1 MNEFEWIKATCD
13 PIKKYLNSHFH
24 ALTMSSSSY
33 YVHDVFLSFRGEDTR
48 NNITNSL
55 YNALTDLSIK
65 TFMDKNLEKGT
76 KVKPELYRAIEGSRI
91 SMVVFSPRYAG
102 SRWCLDELV
111 KIMECHRSNG
121 QLVVPVFY
129 NVDPAHVRHQIGDF
143 GDSYTQLLRKQR
155 WVNHAHVLAEWKT
168 ALTEAANFVGWPV
181 KSDNYNVIKNIVQDI
196 NRRLDST
203 SLPITDFPVGLESRA
218 RDVIELVKGK
228 SSGVRVIG
236 IWGMGGSGKTTL
248 AKAIFNKS
256 HRDFVG
262 TSFLANIR
270 EVWET
275 NGGQTDLQEQLLTD
289 ILKLEKMKIHNIEL
303 GKAMIKGRLSG
314 TKSLVV
320 LDDVS
325 KDEQLRALCGNRT
338 WIGPESVVIITTR
351 DVRVLNVLK
360 VDHVIKTK
368 KLNESESLELFSW
381 HAFREERPIK
391 DFTELSTN
399 VVAYCGG
406 LPLALEVLGSYLC
419 ERTTQEWRSVL
430 SKLEMIPNDR
440 VQEKLRISFDGLR
453 DHMEK
458 GIFLDICCFFI
469 GKNRTYVREILDG
482 CGLHAEIGITVLLER
497 SLIKV
502 EKNNK
507 LGMHD
512 LLRDMGREIVRESS
526 PEEPE
531 NQSRLWCQEDVL
543 DVLKEHTGTK
553 AIEGLALNL
562 KRSSKVRFSTKAF
575 EKMKKLR
582 LLQLNGVQLDGDYGY
597 LPKYLRWVYWQGFPL
612 KYTPE
617 NFYQGNV
624 VAIDLRHSNLKVV
637 WKEPQVLER
646 LKTLT
651 LSHSRYLTNTP
662 DFSKLPNLEK
672 LILKDCP
679 SLSEVHPS
687 IGDLSNLLLINLKD
701 CVTLSNLPR
710 TLYKLKS
717 VKTLIISG
725 CSKID
730 ILEEDIEQ
738 MESMTTL
745 IAKDT
750 AVKQVPFS
758 ILRLNIGYISLCGYE
773 GLSSNVF
780 PSLIRSW
787 MSPTLN
793 PLSSIDPFW
802 GMSSSLVSMNMHSN
816 NLVDLP
822 SMLSSLSKLR
832 SVWVQCHSEFQVT
845 QDFRRILDGLSDVNV
860 TELKTSKISK
870 HSLRSFLIGMGSCRQ
885 VFNTLSCSISQEL
898 TASVSSDFSLPG
910 DNYPCWLTYTDEGN
924 SVLFEVPQVNDY
936 CMKGMVLC
944 VVYSS
949 TPENIA
955 EECLSGV
962 LIVNYTN
969 SFIQIYKRDTV
980 MSLNDEEWQG
990 IVSNLAPQ
998 DKVEICVAFQH
1009 RLTVKKTTLYL
1020 IYGDSVDGKIEP
1032 SSGSMIPDKMLLDP
1046 DLTKPDLTEPMK
1058 LVTMLSNPDQKDTRK
1073 NSWFWCNCFAPKN

>member
-1 MNEFEWIKATCD
+1 M
-13 PIKKYLNSHFH
+13 S
-24 ALTMSSSSY
+24 SSSSY
-33 YVHDVFLSFRGEDTR
+33 YLYDVFLSFRGEDTR

-55 YNALTDLSIK
+55 YNALTDLTIK
-65 TFMDKNLEKGT
+65 TFMDKNLDKGT
-76 KVKPELYRAIEGSRI
+76 KVKPELFRAVEGSRI
-91 SMVVFSPRYAG
+91 SIVIFSPRYAG
-102 SRWCLDELV
+102 SKWCLYELV
-111 KIMECHRSNG
+111 KIMECHRTSG

-143 GDSYTQLLRKQR
+143 GDSYEQLLCKQR
-155 WVNHAHVLAEWKT
+155 WANHAQVLAEWKT
-168 ALTEAANFVGWPV
+168 ALTDAANFVGWPV
-181 KSDNYNVIKNIVQDI
+181 KSDNYNVIKLIAQDI
-196 NRRLDST
+196 YRRLDKT

-218 RDVIELVKGK
+218 GDVIKLLKGQA
-228 SSGVRVIG
+228 SAVRIIG

-248 AKAIFNKS
+248 AKVIFNQI

-275 NGGQTDLQEQLLTD
+275 KGGQTDLQEQLLFD
-289 ILKLEKMKIHNIEL
+289 IHKLEKMKIHNIEL
-303 GKAMIKGRLSG
+303 GKAMIKGRLCG
-314 TKSLVV
+314 TRALVV

-338 WIGPESVVIITTR
+338 WIGPKSVVIITTR

-360 VDHVIKTK
+360 VDHVFKTK
-368 KLNESESLELFSW
+368 ELDKSESLELFSW
-381 HAFREERPIK
+381 HGFREERPKK
-391 DFTELSTN
+391 DFIELSTN

-406 LPLALEVLGSYLC
+406 LPLALEVLGCYLC

-430 SKLEMIPNDR
+430 SKLAMIPNDQ

-458 GIFLDICCFFI
+458 AIFLDICCFFI
-469 GKNRTYVREILDG
+469 GKNRTYVKEILDG
-482 CGLHAEIGITVLLER
+482 CGLHAEIGIRVLLER
-497 SLIKV
+497 SLIKL

-512 LLRDMGREIVRESS
+512 LLRDMGREIIRESS

-531 NQSRLWCQEDVL
+531 NQSRLWFQEDVL

-553 AIEGLALNL
+553 AIEGLALML
-562 KRSSKVRFSTKAF
+562 EKSSKVCFSTKAF

-612 KYTPE
+612 KYTPD

-624 VAIDLRHSNLKVV
+624 VAIDFRHSNLKLV

-646 LKTLT
+646 LKILT
-651 LSHSRYLTNTP
+651 LSHSRDLTNTP

-679 SLSEVHPS
+679 SLSELHPS
-687 IGDLSNLLLINLKD
+687 IGDLNNLLLINLKD

-710 TLYKLKS
+710 KFYKLKS

-750 AVKQVPFS
+750 GVKQVPFS
-758 ILRLNIGYISLCGYE
+758 IVRLKNIGYISLCEYE
-773 GLSSNVF
+773 GLSSHVF

-787 MSPTLN
+787 MSPTFN
-793 PLSSIDPFW
+793 PLSSIDPFG

-832 SVWVQCHSEFQVT
+832 SVWVQCHSEFQLT

-860 TELKTSKISK
+860 TELETSKISK
-870 HSLRSFLIGMGSCRQ
+870 HSLRSFLIGMGSCNQ
-885 VFNTLSCSISQEL
+885 VFNTLSSSISQEL
-898 TASVSSDFSLPG
+898 TANVSSDFSLPG
-910 DNYPCWLTYTDEGN
+910 DNYPCWLTYTGEGN

-936 CMKGMVLC
+936 CLQGMVLC

-955 EECLSGV
+955 DECLSGV

-969 SFIQIYKRDTV
+969 SFIQVYKRDTI

-990 IVSNLAPQ
+990 IVSNLAPH
-998 DKVEICVAFQH
+998 DKVEIFVAFKH

-1020 IYGDSVDGKIEP
+1020 IYGDSIDGNMES
-1032 SSGSMIPDKMLLDP
+1032 SSGSMIPDKMLFDS
-1046 DLTKPDLTEPMK
+1046 DSTKPNLTEPMK
-1058 LVTMLSNPDQKDTRK
+1058 LVKMLSNPDQKETRK
-1073 NSWFWCNCFAPKN
+1073 NFWFWCNCFAPKE